1 MLLTVAVG
9 VPLRNGFVAE
19 VPPTECSGYGMH
31 RQRLQKT
38 IGYEFKNPD
47 LLNEAITHPSI
58 AHENGSPRNP
68 HNQRLEFL
76 GDAVLQVVL
85 TDYVYRT
92 FPDLQEGQLTQ
103 LRAHLANRHTL
114 FRRAQAIEMGKY
126 LLLGKGEETSGGRT
140 RLSNLADAF
149 EALIGA
155 IYIDTGIRA
164 ASTFIRRQF
173 KDEFKSLQ
181 LSVPQQNP
189 KGYLQELLQAK
200 STASPHYR
208 VVSES
213 GPDHSKH
220 FEIIVEWEHKDIGRG
235 CGSSKKEA
243 EAAAAA
249 AALSV
254 LETSPS

>member
-1 MLLTVAVG
+1 
-9 VPLRNGFVAE
+9 
-19 VPPTECSGYGMH
+19 MH
-31 RQRLQKT
+31 RQRLQKI
-38 IGYEFKNPD
+38 IGYEFKNLD

-58 AHENGSPRNP
+58 AHEAGGQRTP

-92 FPDLQEGQLTQ
+92 FPALQEGELTQ

-114 FRRAQAIEMGKY
+114 FRRAQAIDLGKY

-155 IYIDTGIRA
+155 VYLDRGIRA
-164 ASTFIRRQF
+164 ASAFIRRQF
-173 KDEFKSLQ
+173 KDEFKGLQ
-181 LSVPQQNP
+181 VAVPKQNP

-200 STASPHYR
+200 SPSSPHYR

-213 GPDHSKH
+213 GPDHNKH
-220 FEIIVEWEHKDIGRG
+220 FEVVVEWERKEIGRG
-235 CGSSKKEA
+235 CGTSKKEA

-249 AALSV
+249 AALRG
-254 LETSPS
+254 LETSPA